1 MIEVARDA
9 MDYAMKLS
17 IPSNCSVRKSERVKT
32 AARLRMDIGFSGDVP
47 IEFMVELAKLI

>member
-1 MIEVARDA
+1 